1 MRIIMIKPPTS
12 CFLPP
17 TFSKHVGFMGFYV
30 GFRTEIISSM
40 SHNGIRKREGPSSL
54 KNDEEDHV
62 MLKKIA
68 ALVLSLALC
77 LSLVSF
83 AVAEDVP
90 SLANTDYSYS
100 VTVQSDLNRRFK
112 SMTVP
117 SSSFQGLS

>member
-1 MRIIMIKPPTS
+1 
-12 CFLPP
+12 
-17 TFSKHVGFMGFYV
+17 
-30 GFRTEIISSM
+30 
-40 SHNGIRKREGPSSL
+40 
-54 KNDEEDHV
+54 

-68 ALVLSLALC
+68 ALLLSLALC

-90 SLANTDYSYS
+90 NLANTYYSYS

-117 SSSFQGLS
+117 SSSFQVLS